1 MPSQHAA
8 SPFILRGVCLL
19 GIDSVMCPIE
29 LRKQAWLRLATD
41 LNTEKL
47 ATITQEVE
55 LEDVIEAG
63 AQVLAGR
70 VRGRI
75 W

>member
-1 MPSQHAA
+1 
-8 SPFILRGVCLL
+8 
-19 GIDSVMCPIE
+19 MCPIE